1 MFGNGRLEGKAVLTF
16 LCPYVRNRIDNPIF
30 GQVFTWNK
38 TLTFRTPGKSLRES
52 RLSDWLLW
60 PGNIETAGSHLWGD
74 YSAPHLL
81 YLCKNQFIRKMD
93 NDSVNEPLEAY
104 SQPLN
109 FNQVWLMFQ
118 ETNLQFKETKAQIKE
133 NDRMLSERFKE
144 TDKKIKELSALFTSQ
159 WGKLVESLVEGDLI
173 NLLNEKGIEVQQTL
187 QRVKGNKD
195 GQNYEFDI
203 IAVNGHEL
211 VIVEVK
217 TTLRVDDVNDFHE
230 KLWKAKR
237 YMPDYTNK
245 IIYGGVAFITAD
257 SASDRMAEKLGFFV
271 IRATGNSSSIINQK
285 DFKPK
290 AF

>member
-1 MFGNGRLEGKAVLTF
+1 ME
-16 LCPYVRNRIDNPIF
+16 
-30 GQVFTWNK
+30 
-38 TLTFRTPGKSLRES
+38 
-52 RLSDWLLW
+52 
-60 PGNIETAGSHLWGD
+60 
-74 YSAPHLL
+74 
-81 YLCKNQFIRKMD
+81 

-118 ETNLQFKETKAQIKE
+118 ETNLQFKETDKKFQETDKQFKETKAQIKE
-133 NDRMLSERFKE
+133 NDRMLSDRFKETDKKFQETDKRFKE

-173 NLLNEKGIEVQQTL
+173 KLLNEKGIEVQQTL

-237 YMPDYTNK
+237 YLPDYTNK
-245 IIYGGVAFITAD
+245 KIYGGVAFITAD
-257 SASDRMAEKLGFFV
+257 GASDRMAEKLGFFV

>member
-1 MFGNGRLEGKAVLTF
+1 ME
-16 LCPYVRNRIDNPIF
+16 
-30 GQVFTWNK
+30 
-38 TLTFRTPGKSLRES
+38 
-52 RLSDWLLW
+52 
-60 PGNIETAGSHLWGD
+60 
-74 YSAPHLL
+74 
-81 YLCKNQFIRKMD
+81 
-93 NDSVNEPLEAY
+93 NDSVNEPLAAY
-104 SQPLN
+104 NQPLN

-118 ETNLQFKETKAQIKE
+118 ETNLQFKETDKKFQETDKQFKETKAQIKE
-133 NDRMLSERFKE
+133 NDRMLSERFKETDKKFQETDRMLSLRFKE

-173 NLLNEKGIEVQQTL
+173 KLLNEKGIEVQQTL

-211 VIVEVK
+211 VIIEVK

-237 YMPDYTNK
+237 YLPDYTNK
-245 IIYGGVAFITAD
+245 KIYGGVAFITAD
-257 SASDRMAEKLGFFV
+257 GASDRMAEKLGFFV